1 MSQKLYR
8 VRESFVLYTK
18 GGRVHFS
25 VGDGV
30 YSADHPA
37 VKSHPDSFSEVQIQ
51 GAVEQATAAPGESR
65 AAAKPKKAAGK

>member
-1 MSQKLYR
+1 
-8 VRESFVLYTK
+8 
-18 GGRVHFS
+18 
-25 VGDGV
+25 V